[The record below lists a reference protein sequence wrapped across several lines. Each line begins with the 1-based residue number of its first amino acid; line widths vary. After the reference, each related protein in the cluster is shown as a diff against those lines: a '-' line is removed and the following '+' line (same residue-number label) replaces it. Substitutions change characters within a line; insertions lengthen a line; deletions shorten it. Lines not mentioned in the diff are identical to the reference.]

1 MPGDL
6 YFRGNNMCDYFSAV
20 AGVTSQDP
28 LANLLLMKIKF
39 TLYLLAD
46 DQGILDSQIETKSE
60 ATSHRKLN
68 LII

>member
-46 DQGILDSQIETKSE
+46 DLGI
-60 ATSHRKLN
+60 
-68 LII
+68 

>member
-1 MPGDL
+1 MPDDL

-20 AGVTSQDP
+20 AAVAGVTSQEP

-46 DQGILDSQIETKSE
+46 DQGI
-60 ATSHRKLN
+60 
-68 LII
+68 